1 MSLPYFDCV
10 RFHIRDR
17 MHNLVTGTAK
27 HVMKN
32 IWLDGVNPLIRKN
45 DLINIQEKLDKLK
58 APSDVGTMPRK
69 ILNSYG
75 GFTADQ
81 WKTFTT
87 LFSIYAL
94 SDILPKPHL
103 ELWRQFVLACSFI
116 CSPVI
121 SETRALLTHYYLL
134 NYIAVS

>member
-1 MSLPYFDCV
+1 
-10 RFHIRDR
+10 

-27 HVMKN
+27 HAMKN
-32 IWLDGVNPLIRKN
+32 IQLDGDNPLIKKN
-45 DLINIQEKLDKLK
+45 DLINIQEKLDKFK
-58 APSDVGTMPRK
+58 APSDVGRMPRK

-87 LFSIYAL
+87 LFSIYA
-94 SDILPKPHL
+94 SSGILPKPHL
-103 ELWRQFVLACSFI
+103 ELWRQFVLGYSFI

>member
-10 RFHIRDR
+10 RFHIIDPV
-17 MHNLVTGTAK
+17 HNLFTGTAK

-32 IWLDGVNPLIRKN
+32 IWLDGDNPLIKKN
-45 DLINIQEKLDKLK
+45 DLISIQEKLDKIK
-58 APSDVGTMPRK
+58 APSDVGRMPRK

-103 ELWRQFVLACSFI
+103 ELWRQFCVGMFF
-116 CSPVI
+116 
-121 SETRALLTHYYLL
+121 YLF
-134 NYIAVS
+134 SSDF

>member
-1 MSLPYFDCV
+1 
-10 RFHIRDR
+10 

-32 IWLDGVNPLIRKN
+32 IWSDGENPLIRKN

-58 APSDVGTMPRK
+58 APSDVCTMPRK

-87 LFSIYAL
+87 LFL
-94 SDILPKPHL
+94 
-103 ELWRQFVLACSFI
+103 
-116 CSPVI
+116 
-121 SETRALLTHYYLL
+121 
-134 NYIAVS
+134 